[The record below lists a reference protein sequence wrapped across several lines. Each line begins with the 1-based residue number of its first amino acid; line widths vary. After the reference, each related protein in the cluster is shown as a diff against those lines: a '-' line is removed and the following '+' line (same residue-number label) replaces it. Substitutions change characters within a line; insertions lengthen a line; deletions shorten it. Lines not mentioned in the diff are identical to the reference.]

1 MNITIHTRT
10 PEQLSDIEEML
21 RGIAGGVERVQRL
34 AVNDALSHLR
44 TMTSRRIMEKFDIS
58 KHMIEHYM
66 TEKTRFAD
74 DGAAYAKL
82 TVRGEK
88 ISLYN
93 FRGASPLRPTPLDY
107 YVTVD
112 IGGQK
117 VRVRPGMQ
125 AKGHQYKDTAAAPLY
140 HKVKGTDQYAKGFVA
155 TMPNGVTGI
164 FYRDGGRTS
173 GRESAVRD
181 SISMIK
187 GDAVAQMLEHKEV
200 SGALTEDAT
209 QWYEK
214 RLDHY
219 VQAMLTGSLRKAG
232 SGRGRRR

>member
-1 MNITIHTRT
+1 MNITVHTRT
-10 PEQLSDIEEML
+10 PEQLADIAEML

-34 AVNDALSHLR
+34 AVKDALSHLR

-58 KHMIEHYM
+58 KKTIEHYM
-66 TEKTRFAD
+66 TEKPYVSES
-74 DGAAYAKL
+74 GPAYARL

-93 FRGASPLRPTPLDY
+93 FRGTYPMKPTPLDY
-107 YVTVD
+107 FVTVD

-117 VRVRPGMQ
+117 VRVHPGVHAM
-125 AKGHQYKDTAAAPLY
+125 GHQYKDTRAEPLY

-173 GRESAVRD
+173 GRESAVKD
-181 SISMIK
+181 SISMMQ
-187 GDAVAQMLEHKEV
+187 GNAVAQMLANKDV
-200 SGALTEDAT
+200 SEPLTDDASE
-209 QWYEK
+209 WYEK
-214 RLDHY
+214 RLQHY
-219 VQAMLTGSLRKAG
+219 VDALLTGSLRRAG

>member
-1 MNITIHTRT
+1 MNITINTRT

-34 AVNDALSHLR
+34 AVNDAMSHLR
-44 TMTSRRIMEKFDIS
+44 TMTARRIMEKFDIS
-58 KHMIEHYM
+58 KKTIQHYM
-66 TEKTRFAD
+66 TEKVRVAES
-74 DGAAYAKL
+74 GKAYARL
-82 TVRGEK
+82 DVRGEK

-93 FRGASPLRPTPLDY
+93 FRGTYPSRDQRLDY
-107 YVTVD
+107 FVNVD
-112 IGGQK
+112 IGGQS
-117 VRVRPGMQ
+117 VRVRPSQQ
-125 AKGHQYKDTAAAPLY
+125 ARGHQYKETQAEPLY
-140 HKVKGTDQYAKGFVA
+140 KKVTGTGQYMKAFVA

-164 FYRDGGRTS
+164 FARDGGRT
-173 GRESAVRD
+173 GD
-181 SISMIK
+181 SPAKDAITMLK

-200 SGALTEDAT
+200 SGALTQDAT
-209 QWYEK
+209 EWYEK